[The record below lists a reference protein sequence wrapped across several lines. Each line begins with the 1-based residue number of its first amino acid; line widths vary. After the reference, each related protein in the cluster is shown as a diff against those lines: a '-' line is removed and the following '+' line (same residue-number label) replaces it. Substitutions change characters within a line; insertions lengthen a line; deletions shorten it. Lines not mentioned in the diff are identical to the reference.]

1 MSMNPVTSPPQ
12 RPLRSLGAGVLG
24 GLVVLVVG
32 AILLATGAI
41 GGKTKREVVRETLA
55 QPVSQSKDGSGG
67 NTIADIYRKE
77 GPGVV
82 YIQARGV
89 SGNSPFGLPQQGSV
103 ATGSGFVLDNQGYI
117 LTNDHVVEGSSDVT
131 VRFSENGDPI
141 KADVKGRD
149 PSSDLAVLKVD
160 PSKAKLDPL
169 PLGDSSKAQ
178 VGDAVVAIGNPFG
191 LQRTVTS
198 GIVSAVQRHIEA
210 PNNFTINGAIQT
222 DAAINPGNSGGPLID
237 ANGRVIG
244 INSQIATG
252 GGNGSVGIGFAVPIN
267 LAKRVIP
274 QLEKGGTVQR
284 AYLGVEMATVTS
296 QIAKALKLPTDHGAL
311 IQRVIPG
318 GPAAKAGLR
327 GGHTPT
333 SQDLN
338 AGGDLIVKVAGKD
351 VRSSDAVAAVI
362 AGEKPGDVVNV
373 QYYRGTHLRSTSVK
387 LGKRPSQIPGSSSD
401 QGGGGGDILPFP

>member
-1 MSMNPVTSPPQ
+1 MNPVTSPPQ
-12 RPLRSLGAGVLG
+12 RPLRSLAAGVLG

-32 AILLATGAI
+32 AILIATGAI
-41 GGKTKREVVRETLA
+41 GGETKREVVRETLA

-117 LTNDHVVEGSSDVT
+117 LTNDHVVEGSSNVT
-131 VRFSENGDPI
+131 VRFSENGNPI

-160 PSKAKLDPL
+160 PSKANVDPL

-333 SQDLN
+333 GQDLS
-338 AGGDLIVKVAGKD
+338 AGGDLIVKVGGKD
-351 VRSSDAVAAVI
+351 VRSSDGVAAAI
-362 AGEKPGDVVNV
+362 ASKKPGDVVNV

>member
-1 MSMNPVTSPPQ
+1 
-12 RPLRSLGAGVLG
+12 
-24 GLVVLVVG
+24 VVLVVG
-32 AILLATGAI
+32 VILLATGAI
-41 GGKTKREVVRETLA
+41 GGNTKREVVRETLA
-55 QPVSQSKDGSGG
+55 QPVSQSKGGSGG
-67 NTIADIYRKE
+67 NTIADIYRSE

-103 ATGSGFVLDNQGYI
+103 ATGSGFVLDKRGYI
-117 LTNDHVVEGSSDVT
+117 LTNDHVVEGSNDVT
-131 VRFSENGDPI
+131 VRFSENGNSI

-160 PSKAKLDPL
+160 SSKANLDPV

-267 LAKRVIP
+267 LAKKVIP
-274 QLEKGGTVQR
+274 QLEKGGTVER

-296 QIAKALKLPTDHGAL
+296 QIARALKLPTDHGAL
-311 IQRVIPG
+311 VQRAIPG
-318 GPAAKAGLR
+318 GPAAKAGLH
-327 GGHTPT
+327 GGRTPT
-333 SQDLN
+333 SQDIN
-338 AGGDLIVKVAGKD
+338 AGGDLIVRVAGKD
-351 VRSSDAVAAVI
+351 VRSSDDVAAVI
-362 AGEKPGDVVNV
+362 AGKKPGDEVNV
-373 QYYRGTHLRSTSVK
+373 QYYRGSHLRSTSVK
-387 LGKRPSQIPGSSSD
+387 LGKRPNQIPGSSSD
-401 QGGGGGDILPFP
+401 QGGGGGGDILPFP

>member
-1 MSMNPVTSPPQ
+1 MNPVTSPPQ
-12 RPLRSLGAGVLG
+12 RPLRSLAAGVLG

-32 AILLATGAI
+32 AILIATGAI
-41 GGKTKREVVRETLA
+41 GGETKREVVRETLA

-117 LTNDHVVEGSSDVT
+117 LTNDHVVEGSSNVT
-131 VRFSENGDPI
+131 VRFSENGNPI

-160 PSKAKLDPL
+160 PSKANLDPL

-333 SQDLN
+333 GQDLS
-338 AGGDLIVKVAGKD
+338 AGGDLIVKVGGKD
-351 VRSSDAVAAVI
+351 VRSSDGVAAAI
-362 AGEKPGDVVNV
+362 ASKKPGDVVNV

-387 LGKRPSQIPGSSSD
+387 LGKRPSQIPGSSD

>member
-1 MSMNPVTSPPQ
+1 MNPVTSPPQ
-12 RPLRSLGAGVLG
+12 RPLRSLAAGVLG

-32 AILLATGAI
+32 AILIATGAI
-41 GGKTKREVVRETLA
+41 GGETKREVVRETLA

-117 LTNDHVVEGSSDVT
+117 LTNDHVVEGSSNVT
-131 VRFSENGDPI
+131 VRFSENGNPI

-160 PSKAKLDPL
+160 PSKANLDPL

-338 AGGDLIVKVAGKD
+338 AGGDLIVKVGGKD
-351 VRSSDAVAAVI
+351 VRSSDGVAAAI
-362 AGEKPGDVVNV
+362 ASKKPGDVVNV

>member
-1 MSMNPVTSPPQ
+1 MNPVTSPPQ
-12 RPLRSLGAGVLG
+12 RPLRSLAAGVLG

-32 AILLATGAI
+32 AILIATGAI
-41 GGKTKREVVRETLA
+41 GGETKREVVRETLA

-117 LTNDHVVEGSSDVT
+117 LTNDHVVEGSSNVT
-131 VRFSENGDPI
+131 VRFSENGNPI

-333 SQDLN
+333 GQDLS
-338 AGGDLIVKVAGKD
+338 AGGDLIVKVGGKD
-351 VRSSDAVAAVI
+351 VRSSDGVAAAI
-362 AGEKPGDVVNV
+362 ASKKPGDVVNV

>member
-1 MSMNPVTSPPQ
+1 MNPVTSPPQ
-12 RPLRSLGAGVLG
+12 RPLRSLAAGVLG

-32 AILLATGAI
+32 AILIATGAI
-41 GGKTKREVVRETLA
+41 GGETKREVVRETLA

-117 LTNDHVVEGSSDVT
+117 LTNDHVVEGSSNVT
-131 VRFSENGDPI
+131 VRFSENGNPI

-338 AGGDLIVKVAGKD
+338 AGGDLIVKVGGKD
-351 VRSSDAVAAVI
+351 VRSSDGVAAAI
-362 AGEKPGDVVNV
+362 ASKKPGDVVNV
-373 QYYRGTHLRSTSVK
+373 QYYRGTHLRSTSFK
-387 LGKRPSQIPGSSSD
+387 LGKRPSQIPGSSD

>member
-1 MSMNPVTSPPQ
+1 
-12 RPLRSLGAGVLG
+12 
-24 GLVVLVVG
+24 VVLVVG
-32 AILLATGAI
+32 AILIATGAI
-41 GGKTKREVVRETLA
+41 GGETKREVVRETLA

-117 LTNDHVVEGSSDVT
+117 LTNDHVVEGSSNVT
-131 VRFSENGDPI
+131 VRFSENGNPI

-160 PSKAKLDPL
+160 PSKANVDPL

-338 AGGDLIVKVAGKD
+338 AGGDLIVKVGGKD
-351 VRSSDAVAAVI
+351 VRSSDGVAAAI
-362 AGEKPGDVVNV
+362 ASKKPGDVVNV

>member
-12 RPLRSLGAGVLG
+12 RPLRSLAAGVLG

-32 AILLATGAI
+32 AILIATGAI
-41 GGKTKREVVRETLA
+41 GGETKREVVRETLA

-117 LTNDHVVEGSSDVT
+117 LTNDHVVEGSSNVT
-131 VRFSENGDPI
+131 VRFSENGNPI

-160 PSKAKLDPL
+160 PSKANVDPL

-210 PNNFTINGAIQT
+210 PNNFTLNGAIQT
-222 DAAINPGNSGGPLID
+222 DAAINPGT
-237 ANGRVIG
+237 
-244 INSQIATG
+244 TG

-274 QLEKGGTVQR
+274 QLEQARTVQR
-284 AYLGVEMATVTS
+284 AHLRFEMPIVTS
-296 QIAKALKLPTDHGAL
+296 P
-311 IQRVIPG
+311 
-318 GPAAKAGLR
+318 
-327 GGHTPT
+327 
-333 SQDLN
+333 N
-338 AGGDLIVKVAGKD
+338 A
-351 VRSSDAVAAVI
+351 
-362 AGEKPGDVVNV
+362 
-373 QYYRGTHLRSTSVK
+373 
-387 LGKRPSQIPGSSSD
+387 
-401 QGGGGGDILPFP
+401 

>member
-1 MSMNPVTSPPQ
+1 MNPVTSPPQ
-12 RPLRSLGAGVLG
+12 RPLRSLAAGVLG

-32 AILLATGAI
+32 AILIATGAI
-41 GGKTKREVVRETLA
+41 GGETKREVVRETLA

-117 LTNDHVVEGSSDVT
+117 LTNDHVVEGSSNVT
-131 VRFSENGDPI
+131 VRFSENGNPI

-160 PSKAKLDPL
+160 PSKANVDPL

-338 AGGDLIVKVAGKD
+338 AGGDLIVKVGGKD
-351 VRSSDAVAAVI
+351 VRSSDGVAAAI
-362 AGEKPGDVVNV
+362 ASKKPGDVVNV